1 MKNLWRMS
9 SEVREKKIMLARK
22 GKAPL
27 AAPTGR
33 RRVEEERSL
42 LAATLELSTD
52 GIVMTDSRGFIR
64 YVNSAFEQITGY
76 SKEEVLGRSLHCL
89 DSGRHD
95 DAFYDMI
102 RKTIAQGGM
111 WKGRFISKKKDG
123 TLYHEDCIHALV
135 KGPAGEVISHV
146 SIRRDVTE
154 RLKLEAVAEEVDSE
168 KNIGYIF
175 SGARHEIGNAINS
188 LVIILSVM
196 KAKFKKLDPQ
206 AVEESL
212 DRASDLASK
221 TAYIVRS
228 LKNCNRYMKPELACV
243 NLPKFIADFRALIQ
257 DDFTAKGIELTT
269 SLDADTELCYAD
281 PRSLQQ
287 ILLNLFINAA
297 DALKG
302 REHPKV
308 SLALFGTGDNI
319 RIRVEDNGW
328 GMSEEQLHNI
338 FKPFYTT
345 KEHGTGLGLVIVRRL
360 LAAMNGSIEVS
371 SHKDVGTTMDITI
384 PREAAITGNT
394 KDVF

>member
-9 SEVREKKIMLARK
+9 SEVRERKVMPARK
-22 GKAPL
+22 GRAPL
-27 AAPTGR
+27 AAITGR
-33 RRVEEERSL
+33 KRAEEERSL

-52 GIVMTDSRGFIR
+52 GIVLTDNRGFIR
-64 YVNSAFEQITGY
+64 YVNSAFEQISGY
-76 SKEEVLGRSLHCL
+76 TKDEVLGRNLHCL

-95 DAFYDMI
+95 DAFYETI
-102 RKTIAQGGM
+102 RKTLARAGM
-111 WKGRFISKKKDG
+111 WKGRFISRKKDG
-123 TLYHEDCIHALV
+123 TLYHEDCTHALV
-135 KGPAGEVISHV
+135 KGPAGELISHV

-154 RLKLEAVAEEVDSE
+154 RLKLEAIAEEVDSE

-175 SGARHEIGNAINS
+175 SGARHEIGNAVNS
-188 LVIILSVM
+188 LVIILNVM
-196 KAKFKKLDPQ
+196 KARLNKLDPHD
-206 AVEESL
+206 VEESL
-212 DRASDLASK
+212 GRASDLASK
-221 TAYIVRS
+221 VAYIVRS

-243 NLPKFIADFRALIQ
+243 NLPEFIANFRALVQ
-257 DDFTAKGIELTT
+257 DDFTAKGIEITMT
-269 SLDADTELCYAD
+269 LDADAERCHAD

-302 REHPKV
+302 REHPEV
-308 SLALFGTGDNI
+308 SLALFRTGDKI

-360 LAAMNGSIEVS
+360 LDAMNGSIEVS
-371 SHKDVGTTMDITI
+371 SRTDVGTTMDIII
-384 PREAAITGNT
+384 PREGAIAGNAE
-394 KDVF
+394 DAF